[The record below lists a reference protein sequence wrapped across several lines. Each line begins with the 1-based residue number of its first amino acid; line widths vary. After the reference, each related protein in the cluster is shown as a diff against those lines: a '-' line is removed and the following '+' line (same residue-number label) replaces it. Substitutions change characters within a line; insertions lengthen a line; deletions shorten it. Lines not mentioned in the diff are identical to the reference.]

1 MDARA
6 DHSSSIRQADTQKD
20 ELSMHATHTVPTHIS
35 LTDKVV
41 FGLTARQ
48 LLLLLIGCS
57 LGYNFWLHLSMLVA
71 FALLGQVLRI
81 GIALVPAGIAVALA
95 FIAVADRPLEV
106 WLLVLVRYWQRPR
119 VYLWR
124 SLRVCEQQQQGVRD
138 RASPGTE
145 AMRSNA

>member
-1 MDARA
+1 ML
-6 DHSSSIRQADTQKD
+6 T
-20 ELSMHATHTVPTHIS
+20 THKVPTHMS
-35 LTDKVV
+35 LPDKVV

-57 LGYNFWLHLSMLVA
+57 LGYNLWVHLGVFVA
-71 FALLGQVLRI
+71 FALPGQVLRI
-81 GIALVPAGIAVALA
+81 GLALVPAGIAVALA

-106 WLLVLVRYWQRPR
+106 WLLVLVRYWQRPQ

-124 SLRVCEQQQQGVRD
+124 SLRVCEQPQQGARD

-145 AMRSNA
+145 AMWSSA